1 MSTDENQ
8 IEELQKIYEVGM
20 TEMGIPLIDPRIE
33 KISQRLKAA
42 TEASVIYIKASLDNL
57 SDEDA
62 QTVAPLFDELKSGMS
77 VKAGD
82 VYSWDGTLIEVIQAH
97 TTQDD
102 WSPTKTPALYR
113 VFRTPDMVKWI
124 PNIAVKVGEK
134 LEYNGATYEA
144 IQAHTTMVGWE
155 PDKVPS
161 LWKKV

>member
-8 IEELQKIYEVGM
+8 IEELQKIYEAGM
-20 TEMGIPLIDPRIE
+20 TEMGIPLVDPRIE

-42 TEASVIYIKASLDNL
+42 ADASVIYIKASLDSL

-124 PNIAVKVGEK
+124 PNISVKVGER
-134 LEYNGATYEA
+134 LEYNGATYEVV
-144 IQAHTTMVGWE
+144 QAHTTMIGWE

>member
-20 TEMGIPLIDPRIE
+20 TEMGIPLIDPRTE

-62 QTVAPLFDELKSGMS
+62 QTVAPLFDELKAGMS

-82 VYSWDGTLIEVIQAH
+82 VYSWDGTLIEVLQAH

-113 VFRTPDMVKWI
+113 VFRTQ
-124 PNIAVKVGEK
+124 
-134 LEYNGATYEA
+134 T
-144 IQAHTTMVGWE
+144 
-155 PDKVPS
+155 
-161 LWKKV
+161 

>member
-20 TEMGIPLIDPRIE
+20 TEMGIPLVDPRIE

-62 QTVAPLFDELKSGMS
+62 QTVAPLFDELKAGMS

-82 VYSWDGTLIEVIQAH
+82 VYSWDGTLIEVLQAH
-97 TTQDD
+97 TRKMTGHQPRRQLCTGYFEHQT
-102 WSPTKTPALYR
+102 WLSG
-113 VFRTPDMVKWI
+113 FRT
-124 PNIAVKVGEK
+124 
-134 LEYNGATYEA
+134 
-144 IQAHTTMVGWE
+144 
-155 PDKVPS
+155 
-161 LWKKV
+161 